1 MKVEYDL
8 NRIIDDF
15 IFLCFFVGNDF
26 LPRIYSFQI
35 RLGSL
40 EKLVDSFKEFLVET
54 DDYLHKRGTMNW
66 KAFELMM
73 EKICKLEM
81 NLMNEKLEDYENSL
95 KKLIDNNIYDKFND
109 IEKD

>member
-1 MKVEYDL
+1 MKMPFNL

-15 IFLCFFVGNDF
+15 IFLCFFAGNDF

-40 EKLVDSFKEFLVET
+40 EKLVDSFKEFLKET
-54 DDYLHKRGTMNW
+54 DEYLHCRGQINW
-66 KAFELMM
+66 LAFECMM

-81 NLMNEKLEDYENSL
+81 NLMNEKLEDYQATLN
-95 KKLIDNNIYDKFND
+95 
-109 IEKD
+109 

>member
-1 MKVEYDL
+1 
-8 NRIIDDF
+8 
-15 IFLCFFVGNDF
+15 
-26 LPRIYSFQI
+26 
-35 RLGSL
+35 
-40 EKLVDSFKEFLVET
+40 
-54 DDYLHKRGTMNW
+54 MNW